1 MCMKPRVGFVG
12 IGNIG
17 EPVCRH
23 LLEGGYELLIF
34 DVDPAALAKLGDTP
48 AEPAASPEA
57 LAAEVDVV
65 LLSLP
70 NSDVVEEVVF
80 GKSGLK
86 EGLSSGEALIDTSSS
101 RPSSTRGISKRL
113 AAEGID
119 MLDAPVSG
127 GVLRAREGT
136 LSVMVGGKRAVYEKY
151 RGILE
156 SFGDKIFYVGDH
168 GTGHLVKALN
178 NLLSATTLVS
188 AAEAALL
195 ARRAGVA
202 PDAFVEVINASNGR
216 SYSTEAKFPRYILNR
231 AFDDGFALG
240 LMSKDLKIALDAAAE
255 MEFPMP
261 IGSALAQIWEIAV
274 ARGYGSEDHTAI
286 YAFLEDL
293 LGERDGPHG
302 HAGERGTHPE
312 PHKGGP

>member
-1 MCMKPRVGFVG
+1 MKPRVGFVG
-12 IGNIG
+12 IGNMG

-23 LLEGGYELLIF
+23 LLDKGYELVIY
-34 DVDPAALAKLGDTP
+34 DADPEALARLADTS

-57 LAAEVDVV
+57 LATAADVV

-70 NSDVVEEVVF
+70 NSEVVEGVVF
-80 GKSGLK
+80 GEGGLRK
-86 EGLSSGEALIDTSSS
+86 GLSSGKVLIDTSSS
-101 RPSSTRGISKRL
+101 RPSSTRGISERL

-119 MLDAPVSG
+119 MLDAPISG

-136 LSVMVGGKRAVYEKY
+136 LSIMVGGKRAVYE
-151 RGILE
+151 RHREILE

-168 GTGHLVKALN
+168 GAGHLVKALN
-178 NLLSATTLVS
+178 NLLSATTLAS

-202 PDAFVEVINASNGR
+202 PDVFVEVINASNGR
-216 SYSTEAKFPRYILNR
+216 SYSTEVKFPRYILNST
-231 AFDDGFALG
+231 FDDGFALS
-240 LMSKDLKIALDAAAE
+240 LMNKDLKIALETAAQ

-261 IGSALAQIWEIAV
+261 IGSTLAQIWGLAV
-274 ARGYGSEDHTAI
+274 ARGYGPENHTAI

-293 LGERDGPHG
+293 LGERDEIDNS
-302 HAGERGTHPE
+302 A
-312 PHKGGP
+312 

>member
-1 MCMKPRVGFVG
+1 MCVKPRVGFVG
-12 IGNIG
+12 IGNMG

-23 LLEGGYELLIF
+23 LLEKGYKLLIY
-34 DVDPAALAKLGDTP
+34 DADPEALARLGDTP
-48 AEPAASPEA
+48 AEPTASPEA
-57 LAAEVDVV
+57 LATEADVV

-80 GKSGLK
+80 GKSGLR
-86 EGLSSGEALIDTSSS
+86 EGLSSGKALIDTSSS

-151 RGILE
+151 LEILE
-156 SFGDKIFYVGDH
+156 SFGDRIFYVGDH
-168 GTGHLVKALN
+168 GAGHLVKALN
-178 NLLSATTLVS
+178 NLLSATTLAS

-195 ARRAGVA
+195 AQRAGVA

-216 SYSTEAKFPRYILNR
+216 SYSTEVKFPRYILNR
-231 AFDDGFALG
+231 TFDDGFALG
-240 LMSKDLKIALDAAAE
+240 LMNKDLKIALEAAAE

-261 IGSALAQIWEIAV
+261 IGSALAQVWEIAL
-274 ARGYGSEDHTAI
+274 AHGYGPENHTAI

-293 LGERDGPHG
+293 LGGRDGGDEKP
-302 HAGERGTHPE
+302 
-312 PHKGGP
+312 

>member
-1 MCMKPRVGFVG
+1 MKPRVGCVG
-12 IGNIG
+12 IGNMG

-23 LLEGGYELLIF
+23 LLDKGYELLIY
-34 DVDPAALAKLGDTP
+34 DADPEALARLRDTP

-57 LAAEVDVV
+57 LATEADVV

-80 GKSGLK
+80 GRSGLK
-86 EGLSSGEALIDTSSS
+86 EGLSSGKALIDTSSS

-127 GVLRAREGT
+127 GVLRAREAT
-136 LSVMVGGKRAVYEKY
+136 LSVMVGGKRTVYEKY
-151 RGILE
+151 REILE
-156 SFGDKIFYVGDH
+156 SFGDKIFYVGGH
-168 GTGHLVKALN
+168 GAGHLVKALN
-178 NLLSATTLVS
+178 NLLSATTLAS
-188 AAEAALL
+188 AAEATLL

-216 SYSTEAKFPRYILNR
+216 SYSTEVKFPRYILNR

-240 LMSKDLKIALDAAAE
+240 LMSKDLKIVLEAAAE
-255 MEFPMP
+255 IEFPMP
-261 IGSALAQIWEIAV
+261 IGSVLAQIWEIAV
-274 ARGYGSEDHTAI
+274 ARGYGPENHTMI

-293 LGERDGPHG
+293 LGERDGRDEKP
-302 HAGERGTHPE
+302 
-312 PHKGGP
+312 

>member
-1 MCMKPRVGFVG
+1 MKPGVGFVG

-23 LLEGGYELLIF
+23 LLDEGYELIIY
-34 DVDPAALAKLGDTP
+34 DADPEALARLAETT

-57 LAAEVDVV
+57 LAIESDVV

-80 GKSGLK
+80 GEGGLK
-86 EGLSSGEALIDTSSS
+86 EGLSSGKALIDTSSS

-136 LSVMVGGKRAVYEKY
+136 LSIMVGGKRAVYEKY
-151 RGILE
+151 RGLLE

-178 NLLSATTLVS
+178 NLLSATTLAS

-216 SYSTEAKFPRYILNR
+216 SYSTEVKFPRYILNR
-231 AFDDGFALG
+231 TFDDGFALG
-240 LMSKDLKIALDAAAE
+240 LMSKDLKIALETATE

-261 IGSALAQIWEIAV
+261 IGSALAQIWELAM
-274 ARGYGSEDHTAI
+274 ARGYGQENHTAI

-293 LGERDGPHG
+293 LGERDEG
-302 HAGERGTHPE
+302 HKE
-312 PHKGGP
+312 P

>member
-23 LLEGGYELLIF
+23 LLDEGYELIIY
-34 DVDPAALAKLGDTP
+34 DADPEALARLAETP

-57 LAAEVDVV
+57 LAIESDVV

-80 GKSGLK
+80 GESGLK
-86 EGLSSGEALIDTSSS
+86 EGLSSGKALIDTSSS

-136 LSVMVGGKRAVYEKY
+136 LSIMVGGKRAVYEKY
-151 RGILE
+151 RGLLE

-178 NLLSATTLVS
+178 NLLSATTLAS

-216 SYSTEAKFPRYILNR
+216 SYSTEVKFPRYILNR
-231 AFDDGFALG
+231 TFDDGFALG
-240 LMSKDLKIALDAAAE
+240 LMSKDLKIALETAAE

-261 IGSALAQIWEIAV
+261 IGSALAQIWELAM
-274 ARGYGSEDHTAI
+274 ARGYGQENHTAI

-293 LGERDGPHG
+293 LGERDGG
-302 HAGERGTHPE
+302 HKE
-312 PHKGGP
+312 P

>member
-1 MCMKPRVGFVG
+1 MKPGVGFVG

-23 LLEGGYELLIF
+23 LLDEGYELMIY
-34 DVDPAALAKLGDTP
+34 DADPEALARLAETP

-57 LAAEVDVV
+57 LAIESDVV

-80 GKSGLK
+80 GEGGLK
-86 EGLSSGEALIDTSSS
+86 EGLSSGKALIDTSSS

-136 LSVMVGGKRAVYEKY
+136 LSIMVGGKRAVYEKY
-151 RGILE
+151 RGLLE

-178 NLLSATTLVS
+178 NLLSATTLAS

-195 ARRAGVA
+195 AQRAGVA
-202 PDAFVEVINASNGR
+202 PDAFVRVINASNGR
-216 SYSTEAKFPRYILNR
+216 SYSTEVKFSRYILNR

-240 LMSKDLKIALDAAAE
+240 LMNKDLKIALESAAE

-274 ARGYGSEDHTAI
+274 ARGYGSENHTAI
-286 YAFLEDL
+286 YTYLEDL
-293 LGERDGPHG
+293 LRERDGGDEKP
-302 HAGERGTHPE
+302 
-312 PHKGGP
+312 